1 MCIKAGNTELSS
13 VKALMTMSLNA
24 VVAEV
29 FGIEPDEIVPG
40 LRVFDDL
47 HMTPDQQSE
56 FTGLVAEFFDGLQ
69 VEFTPTTTLDEIFD
83 RVIEQEFLGLPADAF

>member
-29 FGIEPDEIVPG
+29 FGMEPDEIRPG

-56 FTGLVAEFFDGLQ
+56 FAGLVAEFFDGLQ

-83 RVIEQEFLGLPADAF
+83 HVIEQEFLGLPADAF